1 MVTPHS
7 TIRNHTSQYHTTLLV
22 SSEDPTTL
30 KHEEYIS
37 NGRGSWPVIA
47 GGDRTNDQLVTELWS
62 CQCTIPCYTWI
73 FHIVSSFMHDHARNF
88 IQLSLYHDVFL
99 QLANQSRE
107 CGTVPYYAGYQ
118 WPPVWSYQWLPDRKG
133 PDPRLCRPSVPAG
146 QASPYD
152 LCPLVLTVFVHKYK
166 YIHTHTN
173 INTIMLSI
181 CSRRP
186 STLYN

>member
-22 SSEDPTTL
+22 STEDPSTL

-88 IQLSLYHDVFL
+88 TQLSLYHDAFSYINLLIKAENV
-99 QLANQSRE
+99 
-107 CGTVPYYAGYQ
+107 VPYHTMPAIN
-118 WPPVWSYQWLPDRKG
+118 
-133 PDPRLCRPSVPAG
+133 DPRYDHTNDCRTARDPTRDYAVHLSPRARLPRTIYVLLSSLC
-146 QASPYD
+146 
-152 LCPLVLTVFVHKYK
+152 LCTNTNK
-166 YIHTHTN
+166 YIQ
-173 INTIMLSI
+173 IRI
-181 CSRRP
+181 
-186 STLYN
+186 